1 MEWGKPTY
9 HYLQVPY
16 TEKDEAKALGARWDS
31 NKKQWYYTGKVDN
44 RFNKWTPTHCME
56 LSDLSDEQ
64 QTMIQLA
71 KQGKNVLVDACI
83 KRILRKQSPDVPVM
97 ITNSHVNA
105 YNFIHNYVSD
115 DEKLLLVNI
124 DMHHDIVNS
133 NKHLDCGNWIS
144 FLLEEYEMK
153 LNWVASPVSFQMY
166 GFDKTSE
173 ENEILKNLITPNLAI
188 IEDKDYKYDGIFL
201 CRSDTWTPPHLDKYF
216 SSLCNIIAK
225 RFNNV
230 VAEEGIRQCRVYKP
244 ITEQLRKSIKNFN
257 TETE

>member
-1 MEWGKPTY
+1 
-9 HYLQVPY
+9 V
-16 TEKDEAKALGARWDS
+16 
-31 NKKQWYYTGKVDN
+31 NKKILSIDFDYFIQATKEAMENFPDGVDHS
-44 RFNKWTPTHCME
+44 TE
-56 LSDLSDEQ
+56 LSTLIWASYYLGGRQAALTKSVGILEEEFS
-64 QTMIQLA
+64 
-71 KQGKNVLVDACI
+71 CI